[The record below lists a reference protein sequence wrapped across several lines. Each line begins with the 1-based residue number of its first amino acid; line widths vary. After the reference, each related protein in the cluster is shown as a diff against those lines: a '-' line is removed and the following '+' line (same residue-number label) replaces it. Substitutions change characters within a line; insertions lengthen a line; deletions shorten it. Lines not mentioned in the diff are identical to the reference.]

1 MSADFQALVP
11 LVVQPG
17 GARETF
23 AALQQAVEAGA
34 WVHLQ
39 AVQAGGGQAD
49 GDPSSSAF
57 DWPLGGGVVLASGG
71 SQGGR
76 SLCLQ
81 PWTHLDR
88 SAAACG
94 RWLEGIGLS
103 PEGLILLNPLPLHHI
118 SGLMPWWRG
127 RLWGAQHVSLPPPLM
142 KDPPSLLASCL
153 DLPSWGQKPAAVS
166 LVPTQLKR
174 LLDHP
179 EGVAWLRH
187 LALVWVGGAGLPAPL
202 AERARELGIRLAP
215 CYGSTET
222 AAMVVAQAPDRFLE
236 GERGCGAPLDD
247 VELHL
252 DRDGVLRVRTRRLA
266 LARWL
271 DGRLDPLVDAEGWWC
286 SGDAA
291 ALITAGDGALNV
303 QIQGRIDGAIHSGGE
318 TVFPEQL
325 SQRLL
330 HQAQEQGL
338 PLEAVLLLPI
348 ASQEW
353 GQRLVALVRCRDG
366 WIESE
371 GWASLHA
378 SLRSITSGWL
388 PAEQPMQWLE
398 CAVLEPSLEGKWERG
413 RWQGWLESQESSL
426 LR

>member
-1 MSADFQALVP
+1 MSSDVQP
-11 LVVQPG
+11 LVSWLVQPDG
-17 GARETF
+17 GRQTF
-23 AALQQAVEAGA
+23 AALEQAAEGRR
-34 WVHLQ
+34 WLHLQ
-39 AVQAGGGQAD
+39 AVPAGGPPAN
-49 GDPSSSAF
+49 GDLSNLDFA
-57 DWPLGGGVVLASGG
+57 WPHGGGVVLASGG

-81 PWTHLDR
+81 PWIHLDR

-94 RWLEGIGLS
+94 RWLEGLGLS

-127 RLWGAQHVSLPPPLM
+127 RFWGAQHVQLSPPLM
-142 KDPPSLLASCL
+142 KDPAALLETSL
-153 DLPSWGQKPAAVS
+153 DLPGWGRKPAVVS

-179 EGVAWLRH
+179 QGRVWLQH
-187 LALVWVGGAGLPAPL
+187 LELVWVGGAGLPVPL

-215 CYGSTET
+215 CYGATET
-222 AAMVVAQAPDRFLE
+222 AAMVVALTPDRFLH
-236 GERGCGAPLDD
+236 GELGCGEPLDD

-252 DRDGVLRVRTRRLA
+252 DRDGVVRLRTQRLA
-266 LARWL
+266 LARWR
-271 DGRLDPLVDAEGWWC
+271 DGRLAPLVDAEGWWC

-291 ALITAGDGALNV
+291 ALVTAEDGFRSL
-303 QIQGRIDGAIHSGGE
+303 QIRGRIDGAIHSGGE

-338 PLEAVLLLPI
+338 PVNAVLFLPM
-348 ASQEW
+348 ASEEW

-366 WIESE
+366 WIETE
-371 GWASLHA
+371 GWASVQA
-378 SLRSITSGWL
+378 AMRSITSDWL
-388 PAEQPMQWLE
+388 PAEKPMQWLE

-413 RWQGWLESQESSL
+413 RWQQWLDSQESSL

>member
-1 MSADFQALVP
+1 MSADVPALVR

-17 GARETF
+17 GGLETF
-23 AALQQAVEAGA
+23 AALQQAVEAGD
-34 WVHLQ
+34 WLHLQ
-39 AVQAGGGQAD
+39 ALQAGGSPAD
-49 GDPSSSAF
+49 GDLLSPAF
-57 DWPLGGGVVLASGG
+57 DWPLAGGVVLASGG

-103 PEGLILLNPLPLHHI
+103 PEGVILLNPLPLHHI
-118 SGLMPWWRG
+118 SGLMPWWRA
-127 RLWGAQHVSLPPPLM
+127 RLWGAQYVPLPPLLM
-142 KDPPSLLASCL
+142 KDPPSLLATCL
-153 DLPSWGQKPAAVS
+153 DLPGWGKKPAVVS

-179 EGVAWLRH
+179 EGMAWLQH

-202 AERARELGIRLAP
+202 AERARKLGVRLAP
-215 CYGSTET
+215 CYGATET
-222 AAMVVAQAPDRFLE
+222 AAMVVAQAPDRFLQ
-236 GERGCGAPLDD
+236 GELGCGSPLDD

-252 DRDGVLRVRTRRLA
+252 DRDGVLRVRAQRLA
-266 LARWL
+266 LARWR
-271 DGRLDPLVDAEGWWC
+271 DGRLDPLVDADGWWC

-291 ALITAGDGALNV
+291 SLTTSGDGALSV
-303 QIQGRIDGAIHSGGE
+303 QIKGRIDGAIHCGGE

-330 HQAQEQGL
+330 QQAQEEDL
-338 PLEAVLLLPI
+338 ELEAVLLLPM
-348 ASQEW
+348 ASEEW
-353 GQRLVALVRCRDG
+353 GQRLVGLVRCRDG

-371 GWASLHA
+371 GWASVQ
-378 SLRSITSGWL
+378 RSMRLLTSNWL
-388 PAEQPMQWLE
+388 PAEQPIAWHP
-398 CAVLEPSLEGKWERG
+398 CAVLEPSSTGKWERG
-413 RWQGWLESQESSL
+413 RWQRWLESRE
-426 LR
+426 